1 MPLSV
6 KVSLKNSTTNKAL
19 ANTKVAL
26 FFYQQNRG
34 RVKAVQVGIG
44 QSDARGQAKFTANV
58 EIGNYLPRALLK
70 ASINNKWQNLTALP
84 KTYTASAIDFATVSV
99 NTITAVNIAAVPYYG
114 MANISLP
121 GAAATVDPAKFKK
134 IENENKSLT
143 QKLTA
148 ADTLKEQQKAELSG
162 MRSEIT
168 RLKGLNAAKPQ
179 ANNTTNDKNKLV
191 TTSFKAERVYSQA
204 VHAINKADEQ
214 GQQSGRFRISDAKMT
229 LKVLSGEKE
238 DEVRLINNAA
248 DFKSISPELMSVIEL
263 NLADTMPVKVASNQ
277 AETIKTPK
285 MPDVS
290 GYTQSMAL
298 RKLAEQGLNAQTYQ
312 QQLSDEQV
320 EKQASLVGQVLKQY
334 PAPGKAINNPND
346 IALIIGTYA
355 GDIN

>member
-148 ADTLKEQQKAELSG
+148 ADTLK
-162 MRSEIT
+162 
-168 RLKGLNAAKPQ
+168 
-179 ANNTTNDKNKLV
+179 DKLV